1 MIKKFAPMA
10 HYVSCWTCVTE
21 LIVFCVETS
30 RPVSFCRFLSVWSWL
45 LSSHYALTKSFFFW
59 I

>member
-30 RPVSFCRFLSVWSWL
+30 RPVSFCRFLSV
-45 LSSHYALTKSFFFW
+45 
-59 I
+59 